1 LWEIPLKVKR
11 ICAVCILHRGIRELE
26 LATSE
31 DAVKTRTTKKLLDF
45 LSDNFSED
53 AVSAIL
59 GTMRDRII
67 KRETGCPDP
76 YKEKKALSNDYASK
90 LLPNIRRILE
100 DERNVYKRFRK
111 ACLAAIVAN
120 AIEFDMLEH
129 DQKLEDFPTLLTR
142 AEEELEIDDIEEIYS
157 RIRKSRKILF
167 LADNAGEIFVD
178 ALLVEQIKILG
189 PHIVVVVKSGPVLN
203 DATMEDAVLAG
214 IPEVADDVITTGTDS
229 VGLVL
234 SESSQ
239 ELKKHL
245 EESNLIVSKGMGNYE
260 TITEERI
267 DRKCIA
273 YLLRAKCSAVAED
286 LGLKIGSNVAKLHCW
301 K

>member
-1 LWEIPLKVKR
+1 M
-11 ICAVCILHRGIRELE
+11 HRGIRELE

-31 DAVKTRTTKKLLDF
+31 DTVKMRTTKKLLEF

-59 GTMRDRII
+59 GTTRDRII
-67 KRETGCPDP
+67 RDETGCPDP

-90 LLPNIRRILE
+90 LLPKIRRTLE
-100 DERNVYKRFRK
+100 KEQNEYKRFRK

-129 DQKLEDFPTLLTR
+129 DQKLENFPTLLTR
-142 AEEELEIDDIEEIYS
+142 AEEELEIDNIEEIYH
-157 RIRKSRKILF
+157 RARKSKKILF

-178 ALLVEQIKILG
+178 ALLVEQIKKLG
-189 PHIVVVVKSGPVLN
+189 PSIVVAVKSGPVLN
-203 DATMEDAVLAG
+203 DAIMGDAVLAG
-214 IPEVADDVITTGTDS
+214 IPKVADDVITTGTDS

-234 SESSQ
+234 SESSE
-239 ELKKHL
+239 ELKRHL
-245 EESNLIVSKGMGNYE
+245 GESDLIVSKGMGNYE

-267 DRKCIA
+267 DGKCIA
-273 YLLRAKCSAVAED
+273 YLLRAKCSSVAED
-286 LGLKIGSNVAKLHCW
+286 LGVKNGSNVAKLHCW